1 MTGFTGARITM
12 EYEVIRKEDNSLLAK
27 GKTVNAITDSNL
39 KPINIKKT
47 APDLYQLF
55 QRCVQEE

>member
-1 MTGFTGARITM
+1 M

>member
-1 MTGFTGARITM
+1 M
-12 EYEVIRKEDNSLLAK
+12 EYEVVRKVDNSLLAK

-39 KPINIKKT
+39 KPVNIKKT

-55 QRCVQEE
+55 LNCVQGT